1 LKKIIPIL
9 FFLILLVGV
18 VLRIYNLGQVPP
30 GVNRDEA
37 SIGYTAYSLLHTGKD
52 EYGRFLPISFQ
63 SFGDWKLPVYI
74 YETVLS
80 VAVFGLNTFAVRVP
94 SALAGILFVILVYFL
109 VKELFK
115 DKILALTTMF
125 LTAISP
131 WSIHLSRVESESN
144 TAVTFVTLGVLLLL
158 KSFKK
163 RQWLIIP
170 SAGLLVLSFS
180 TYAGNYIFT
189 PLLSLGL
196 FFIYR
201 KEILKQ
207 RFGVTA
213 IIIYVLLSS
222 LIWFNITG
230 ASVVKISGIGIF
242 SDPSIVNA
250 EIEIPRNEHA
260 VLGISLAQIFHNKA
274 VFGAQRLVQNYLNAF
289 SPEFLFI
296 RGGVNYAHNIFKFGN
311 MYLVE
316 APFLLLGF
324 IYLISKKKTGAIYL
338 VLWWFFIAPLAP
350 SITKDAPHTNRMF
363 AIFPMLPL
371 ITAFGLLWFIRFFKR
386 YFRYSVLAALVLL
399 YCFNICLYLDRY
411 YVHFPYEES
420 QYWGVLHEK
429 MNTLFS
435 QKQFMDKK
443 IVMEGPDNSP
453 YIYFLFYSK
462 YDPALYQQEAV
473 RYPMT
478 PEGFVHVKGFGRYEF
493 RNIDLLEDPY
503 VKDTIIVVKTTG
515 IPSYF
520 QNVFKTTN
528 ILLPSGDPMYSII
541 EGPNKEK
548 TPLENL
554 PSIQNIP
561 LDIN

>member
-1 LKKIIPIL
+1 M
-9 FFLILLVGV
+9 

>member
-1 LKKIIPIL
+1 MKKIIPIL